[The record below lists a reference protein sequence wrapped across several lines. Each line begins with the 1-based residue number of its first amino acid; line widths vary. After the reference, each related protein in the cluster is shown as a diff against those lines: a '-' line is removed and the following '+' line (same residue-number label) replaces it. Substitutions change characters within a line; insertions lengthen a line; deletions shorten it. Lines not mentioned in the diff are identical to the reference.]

1 MADKRPHIVIIGAG
15 FGGIRAAQLLAGEN
29 VRLTVIDREN
39 YHLFQPL
46 LYQIATSEL
55 AAQEIC
61 YPIRSFFRK
70 NSNVDFLKAAVTG
83 FDTEKQLV
91 QTSEGDVA
99 YDYLVLAAGATTN
112 FFGMKTVEQNSFPM
126 KTLREALKLRDH
138 IIEMFEAAN
147 RTADIEERKKLL
159 TFVCVGGGPTG
170 VELAGALSELI
181 YNVMSGDYRHI
192 NFREV
197 SIQLVEAMG
206 SVLMMMPEPLQK
218 DTIKVL
224 DQRLNV
230 EVRLNTQ
237 VMDYD
242 GEVLKLKGGAEI
254 PSRTV
259 VWAAGVK
266 AVPVMERLGA
276 ETDRAGRV
284 MVDEYLQVKGFKN
297 IFAIGDCAHFEQDGR
312 PLATI
317 APVATQE
324 AAVCADNL
332 MRLINRHNE
341 PWTVFRYKDVGSMAT
356 ISNGQAVMAMDS
368 FFGKLQLTG
377 FIAWTGWMFVHIL
390 RLAGTYTNMVVLWK
404 WLLNYFIGIRLGRII
419 IGGKKSEQE

>member
-284 MVDEYLQVKGFKN
+284 MVNEYLQVKGFKN

>member
-284 MVDEYLQVKGFKN
+284 MVNEYLQVKGFKK

-390 RLAGTYTNMVVLWK
+390 RLAGTYTKMVVLWK